1 MNDPE
6 PRSLALAAHRLL
18 PDPPTAYGVALALA
32 ETFRPGRYVTY
43 DGGYDVLDSAMLTA
57 DIAVMSTGEGV
68 MLSIIRS
75 LAGAG
80 MVDLSRM
87 DALDRAGAALIAEA
101 LALLARR

>member
-1 MNDPE
+1 MTDPE
-6 PRSLALAAHRLL
+6 PASLALAAHRLL

-32 ETFRPGRYVTY
+32 ETFRPGRYVTH
-43 DGGYDVLDSAMLTA
+43 DVLDSALLTA

-87 DALDRAGAALIAEA
+87 DALDRARAALIAEA
-101 LALLARR
+101 FALLARR